1 MCDAE
6 QRIKTERFVEQDF
19 RETLQETLECDA
31 GINFSPYVDPFDQN
45 IYGVAIYENGND
57 PEYVGRVF
65 AKTVWEYW
73 DGVRPYYDLFFPL
86 PMQLLDVLMDEYLPF
101 AFDRTNS
108 PVDSFVEV
116 VYDTASNIIERKYR
130 GIMVDFYNET
140 YKEAK

>member
-19 RETLQETLECDA
+19 RETLQETLEFDA

-57 PEYVGRVF
+57 PEYVGRAF

-86 PMQLLDVLMDEYLPF
+86 PTQLLDVLIDEYLPF